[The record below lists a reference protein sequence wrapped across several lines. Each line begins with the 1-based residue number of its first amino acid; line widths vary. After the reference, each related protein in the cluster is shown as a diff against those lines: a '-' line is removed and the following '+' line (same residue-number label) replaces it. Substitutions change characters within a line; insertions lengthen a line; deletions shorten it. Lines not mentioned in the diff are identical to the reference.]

1 MDAKKAQWVRA
12 AVDYGAPI
20 AFALTFYP
28 TKDFMLATW
37 VLVGAS
43 IVALAIGFLVE
54 KRVAP
59 LPLFAG
65 LLAIVFGIA
74 ALIFNNE
81 SFVKI
86 KLTVINGALAAVMLG
101 GFFLKKNP
109 MKVLFGESIRLS
121 DDAWRVLMLRY
132 GLYFVA
138 VATVNEVVWRTQ
150 PDATWVTFRM
160 ILLPLAVVFSLTQV
174 PFMMKHMQKDGEEK
188 AAPEPPDPGF

>member
-43 IVALAIGFLVE
+43 IIALAIGFLVE

-65 LLAIVFGIA
+65 ILAIVFGVA
-74 ALIFNNE
+74 ALVFNDE

-86 KLTVINGALAAVMLG
+86 KLTVINAALATVMLG
-101 GFFLKKNP
+101 GFALKKNP
-109 MKVLFGESIRLS
+109 MKVLFGESVRLS
-121 DDAWRVLMLRY
+121 EDAWRVLMLRY

-138 VATVNEVVWRTQ
+138 VAAVNEVVWRTQ

-174 PFMMKHMQKDGEEK
+174 PFMMKHMQKDEEK